1 METNMNIEA
10 YTKTLLGVAFILS
23 LTGCSTT
30 VDRLKSVG
38 QDPKMDVVENPMNR
52 PNYQPVSMPMPAP
65 RAEVQQANSLW
76 MSGRKSFFKDQRASQ
91 VGDIMTVLID
101 IQDNAKI
108 ENRSEKI
115 KTAAEDIGMP
125 NLLGLETQ
133 LSKVLAEGTNPASLV
148 STSGNMNNIGRGRI
162 ERKEDI
168 LLKVAAVV
176 TQILPNGNMVI
187 HGKQQV
193 RVNNERRDLEVAGII
208 RPEDI
213 STNNIISYEKIA
225 EARIAYGGQG
235 MLTDAN
241 RPRYGNELIDILMPF

>member
-1 METNMNIEA
+1 MNIEA

-30 VDRLKSVG
+30 MDRLKSVG
-38 QDPKMDVVENPMNR
+38 QDPPMEAVQNPMNR
-52 PNYQPVSMPMPAP
+52 PEYRPVSMPMPAP

-91 VGDIMTVLID
+91 VGDIMTVLVD
-101 IQDNAKI
+101 IQDNAKL
-108 ENRSEKI
+108 ENKTEKTKNASES
-115 KTAAEDIGMP
+115 AGFP
-125 NLLGLETQ
+125 NLFGLETQ
-133 LSKVLAEGTNPASLV
+133 ITKVLPEGTTSTDLV
-148 STSGNMNNIGRGRI
+148 NTDSATSNTGKGKI
-162 ERKEDI
+162 ERTENVT
-168 LLKVAAVV
+168 LKVAAVV

-193 RVNNERRDLEVAGII
+193 RVSNERRDLEVAGII

-213 STNNIISYEKIA
+213 TTNNSISYEKIA

-235 MLTDAN
+235 MVTDAN
-241 RPRYGNELIDILMPF
+241 RPRYGNEVLDILLPF